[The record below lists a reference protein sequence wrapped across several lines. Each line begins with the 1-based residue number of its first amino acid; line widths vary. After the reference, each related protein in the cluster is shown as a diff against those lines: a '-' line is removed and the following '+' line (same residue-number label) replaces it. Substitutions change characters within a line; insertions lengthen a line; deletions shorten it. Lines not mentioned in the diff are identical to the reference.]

1 MSARALKKAK
11 SPATRNRF
19 NDIGVTGR
27 KTGVRVAGSVRVDE
41 DGLENVDEFYKQT
54 SPPDNALK
62 PAKPKPSTRS
72 LHTLLSPTPIRSTP
86 NYDSLI
92 GALEIPNVD
101 HSHIEEDISGAA
113 AAREDEATV
122 TPAQARAMRAHI
134 ATKSSIE
141 DLRDSSPTSK
151 VSARS
156 AARRTTIAPSQMA
169 EIDKEWVRSPK
180 RSRRVTMGFAA
191 QRLKAELEEEAAA
204 AAGAAAADAAVVEET
219 TIEEFD
225 HRTEDPGEL
234 TSATVIEGDDAPDD
248 MHNASEDDAP
258 ARIIEDSIEEEEDE
272 ENDSRFDNA
281 DDAANTP
288 EDAVDL
294 NGHHAAASAA
304 ESSAEES
311 DNPDSQNEDVSEQAS
326 LSKSPQS
333 KPKGASKRAN
343 KKHKAE
349 QPIRRSTRASVQ
361 PLAFWRN
368 EHIEYEY
375 EPGAS
380 NGIPVPKMKNI
391 VRVRQTKEEKNNAKK
406 RRVKRTTHLP
416 SLRGIKPSELDLND
430 RNRFYYYDDENYGFP
445 VKDDSS
451 CSFGP
456 KYVSPRKPSK
466 SSKRSI
472 EQFNDDDDI
481 DVASEPLLVLDS
493 DGETEQQR
501 EVVLSR
507 QDIEWTNINKNDDE
521 YRVGLGLYTE
531 QPDGSIN
538 ASSGTLS
545 IAVGGKKPARN
556 SADKTLFY
564 LVTSGQVEVSVH
576 SSTFRVGIL
585 GQFLVPK
592 YNSYSITNVG
602 THPAQ
607 LYYVHL
613 CTSAPSNDRGDKTED
628 SSDSE

>member
-1 MSARALKKAK
+1 MSAHALKKAK
-11 SPATRNRF
+11 SPANRNRF

-54 SPPDNALK
+54 SPPDNSLL
-62 PAKPKPSTRS
+62 PAKPKPFSRS

-101 HSHIEEDISGAA
+101 HSHIDEGLSPATW
-113 AAREDEATV
+113 EDEADV
-122 TPAQARAMRAHI
+122 TPAQARARRAHLV
-134 ATKSSIE
+134 AKSSTE
-141 DLRDSSPTSK
+141 DLRDISPTSK
-151 VSARS
+151 VSARL

-204 AAGAAAADAAVVEET
+204 TSSSADVAVVDGAA
-219 TIEEFD
+219 IEEFD
-225 HRTEDPGEL
+225 LPAEDPGEL
-234 TSATVIEGDDAPDD
+234 TSATAIEGDDAQDEIQ
-248 MHNASEDDAP
+248 NASEEDAP
-258 ARIIEDSIEEEEDE
+258 ARIIEDSIEDYE
-272 ENDSRFDNA
+272 ENNDSIDNA
-281 DDAANTP
+281 DDAANVP
-288 EDAVDL
+288 DDAEDL
-294 NGHHAAASAA
+294 NDGHAAAASAG
-304 ESSAEES
+304 ESSAEDS
-311 DNPDSQNEDVSEQAS
+311 DKAVSQSKDVSAQAT
-326 LSKSPQS
+326 LSKSSQSQS
-333 KPKGASKRAN
+333 KAASKRAH
-343 KKHKAE
+343 KKREPE
-349 QPIRRSTRASVQ
+349 QPTRRSTRASVQ

-391 VRVRQTKEEKNNAKK
+391 VRVRQTKEEKNIAKK
-406 RRVKRTTHLP
+406 RRVKRSTHLP
-416 SLRGIKPSELDLND
+416 SLRGIKSSELDLDD
-430 RNRFYYYDDENYGFP
+430 RSRFYYYDDESYGFP

-451 CSFGP
+451 CNFGP
-456 KYVSPRKPSK
+456 KFVSPRKSSK

-481 DVASEPLLVLDS
+481 EVASESLLVLES
-493 DGETEQQR
+493 DGETEQKR

-507 QDIEWTNINKNDDE
+507 QDIEWTNINKNDDQ

-556 SADKTLFY
+556 SADKSLFY
-564 LVTSGQVEVSVH
+564 LVTSGQVEVSIH

-602 THPAQ
+602 SHPAQ

-613 CTSAPSNDRGDKTED
+613 CTSAPSNEHEGKTEE

>member
-1 MSARALKKAK
+1 MSARAFLKKAK
-11 SPATRNRF
+11 SPADRNRF

-54 SPPDNALK
+54 SPPDNSLLS
-62 PAKPKPSTRS
+62 AKPKPSTRS

-101 HSHIEEDISGAA
+101 HSHTDDDIAA
-113 AAREDEATV
+113 AVATREDEATV
-122 TPAQARAMRAHI
+122 TPSKAHALRAHFVSKPS
-134 ATKSSIE
+134 AE
-141 DLRDSSPTSK
+141 ELRDTSPTAK
-151 VSARS
+151 VSARP

-180 RSRRVTMGFAA
+180 RNRRVTMGFAA

-204 AAGAAAADAAVVEET
+204 VAAASADAAVVEET
-219 TIEEFD
+219 TMEEFD
-225 HRTEDPGEL
+225 HPVEDPGEL
-234 TSATVIEGDDAPDD
+234 TSATVIEADDGQDD
-248 MHNASEDDAP
+248 IHNASEDDISS
-258 ARIIEDSIEEEEDE
+258 RIIEDPIEEEEESD
-272 ENDSRFDNA
+272 DRLSNA
-281 DDAANTP
+281 DDAANVP
-288 EDAVDL
+288 GDAEDL
-294 NGHHAAASAA
+294 NDHHAAISAA
-304 ESSAEES
+304 ESSAEHS
-311 DNPDSQNEDVSEQAS
+311 DKADSRNEDNSEPS
-326 LSKSPQS
+326 PLSKSSQT
-333 KPKGASKRAN
+333 KPKAGSKRSH
-343 KKHKAE
+343 KKHKPE

-391 VRVRQTKEEKNNAKK
+391 VRVRQTKEEKNIAKK
-406 RRVKRTTHLP
+406 RRVKRSAHLP
-416 SLRGIKPSELDLND
+416 SLRGIKPNELDLDN
-430 RNRFYYYDDENYGFP
+430 RNRFYYYDDESYGFP
-445 VKDDSS
+445 VKNDPS
-451 CSFGP
+451 CNFGP
-456 KYVSPRKPSK
+456 KYKSPRKPSK
-466 SSKRSI
+466 ASKRSI

-481 DVASEPLLVLDS
+481 DVVSNPVLVLES

-507 QDIEWTNINKNDDE
+507 QDIEWTNINKKDDE
-521 YRVGLGLYTE
+521 YRAGLGLYTE

-613 CTSAPSNDRGDKTED
+613 CTSVASNEHEGRAED

>member
-1 MSARALKKAK
+1 MSARAFLKKAK
-11 SPATRNRF
+11 SPADRNRF

-54 SPPDNALK
+54 SPPDNSLLS
-62 PAKPKPSTRS
+62 AKPKPSTRS

-101 HSHIEEDISGAA
+101 HSHTDDDTSAA
-113 AAREDEATV
+113 VATREDETTV
-122 TPAQARAMRAHI
+122 TPSQAYALRAHFVS
-134 ATKSSIE
+134 KSSTE
-141 DLRDSSPTSK
+141 ELRDTSPTAK
-151 VSARS
+151 FSARP

-180 RSRRVTMGFAA
+180 RNRRVTMGFAA
-191 QRLKAELEEEAAA
+191 QRLKAELEEEEEAAA
-204 AAGAAAADAAVVEET
+204 AAAASADAAVVEEAT
-219 TIEEFD
+219 LEEFD
-225 HRTEDPGEL
+225 HPAEDPGEL
-234 TSATVIEGDDAPDD
+234 TSATVIEADDRQDD
-248 MHNASEDDAP
+248 IHNASEDDDS
-258 ARIIEDSIEEEEDE
+258 ARIIEDSVEEEEESDDRL
-272 ENDSRFDNA
+272 NNA
-281 DDAANTP
+281 DDAANVLD
-288 EDAVDL
+288 DAEDL
-294 NGHHAAASAA
+294 NNNHAA
-304 ESSAEES
+304 ESSAEDS
-311 DNPDSQNEDVSEQAS
+311 DKSDSRNEDISEQS
-326 LSKSPQS
+326 PLSKSPQPN
-333 KPKGASKRAN
+333 PKAGSKRSH
-343 KKHKAE
+343 KKHKPE

-391 VRVRQTKEEKNNAKK
+391 VRVRQTKEEKNKAKK
-406 RRVKRTTHLP
+406 RRVKRSANLP
-416 SLRGIKPSELDLND
+416 SLRGIKPNELDLDD
-430 RNRFYYYDDENYGFP
+430 RNRFYYYDDESYGFP
-445 VKDDSS
+445 VKNDPS
-451 CSFGP
+451 CNFGP
-456 KYVSPRKPSK
+456 KYTSPRKTSK
-466 SSKRSI
+466 ASKRSI

-481 DVASEPLLVLDS
+481 DVVSDPVLVLES

-507 QDIEWTNINKNDDE
+507 QDIEWTNINKKDDE

-545 IAVGGKKPARN
+545 IAVGGKKPSRN

-613 CTSAPSNDRGDKTED
+613 CTSVASNEHEGKTED